1 MPIYEINCQ
10 NNVVRYTFRYNCFA
24 ITQNKVRQSS
34 PEQGRRG
41 YECKLISARS
51 FLFFSLFLLMVYSR
65 LSGELIPL
73 KRESYEPSYIFIK
86 KPSVEGI
93 EKKREIFRK
102 KLTKTKHLKN
112 TTYFLGTA
120 AACGLSWYVYKNYF
134 KDETKSDTKNSS
146 KKDQEKK
153 LFNPQEEIFI
163 KNWWEQEKQERTTL
177 FGGIK
182 RGLRE
187 GVNIAVVSLVSGLL
201 LKMFDLFTH
210 GMLSSLK
217 NLFKTTARSLF
228 DHTNNIIVSDINQL
242 KSELVGYICNMKMLQ
257 NDRSD
262 DASKIMKINCF
273 SFDLEHIFGSFVY
286 HMEELIAIS
295 LEIISDYKQDK
306 QLEYEVEKSGSQM
319 CQDIIEFSGYLEKL
333 INSKDIIE
341 EKQTEQNIT
350 IQIKMLLSS
359 TQRYINFCDYVLLGE
374 K

>member
-1 MPIYEINCQ
+1 MKDLIAQITFHIIFKVMPIYEINCQ

-295 LEIISDYKQDK
+295 LEVISDYKQDE
-306 QLEYEVEKSGSQM
+306 QLEHEVEKSMSQM
-319 CQDIIEFSGYLEKL
+319 CQVITKFSIYLEK
-333 INSKDIIE
+333 
-341 EKQTEQNIT
+341 
-350 IQIKMLLSS
+350 
-359 TQRYINFCDYVLLGE
+359 
-374 K
+374 